1 MYGPKT
7 QGSVHGTTAAARLV
21 LALVLMPVFMLVF
34 MPVFMLVLV
43 PHGDTVDLDI
53 AMNGANEAVD
63 EQFSS
68 KSVEGGD
75 VDTAAVANG
84 KGGERSARRVG
95 LLGEGWAEWQAS
107 VSGPVAAVTGG
118 GVVVSVVV
126 PAVAVCVGG

>member
-1 MYGPKT
+1 MCI
-7 QGSVHGTTAAARLV
+7 RDR
-21 LALVLMPVFMLVF
+21 FML
-34 MPVFMLVLV
+34 VFMLVLV

-53 AMNGANEAVD
+53 AMNGANEAAD
-63 EQFSS
+63 EQLSS

-84 KGGERSARRVG
+84 KGALCGERSARRVG

-107 VSGPVAAVTGG
+107 VSGLVAAVTGG
-118 GVVVSVVV
+118 GVVVSVAV